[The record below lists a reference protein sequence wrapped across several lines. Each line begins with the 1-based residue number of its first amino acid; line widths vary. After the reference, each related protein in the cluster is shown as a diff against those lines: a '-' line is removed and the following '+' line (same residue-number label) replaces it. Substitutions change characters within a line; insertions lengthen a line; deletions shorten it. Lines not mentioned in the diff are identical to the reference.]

1 MTLKSRISKLERRTG
16 IQPSYAQAVV
26 RRDQEREALSKKLE
40 AMTAQQV
47 VEFVLVSENI
57 PRQREFALKRLS
69 LSDLATA
76 LVKKAILELKQI
88 RLLDYQKREGRSTG
102 PWRELYLRECESLES
117 AIWELQNEQEA
128 H

>member
-26 RRDQEREALSKKLE
+26 RREQEQEALSKKLE

-102 PWRELYLRECESLES
+102 PWRELYLRECKSLES
-117 AIWELQNEQEA
+117 AIWELRNEQEA